1 MTSWGLK
8 VCVGLRQE
16 VGRPFQ
22 VGGGVCVCVYV
33 GDKVRDINIDRMIE
47 ILCHVQ

>member
-1 MTSWGLK
+1 MWDSGRKWGGHFRW
-8 VCVGLRQE
+8 VV
-16 VGRPFQ
+16 
-22 VGGGVCVCVYV
+22 VCVCVYV